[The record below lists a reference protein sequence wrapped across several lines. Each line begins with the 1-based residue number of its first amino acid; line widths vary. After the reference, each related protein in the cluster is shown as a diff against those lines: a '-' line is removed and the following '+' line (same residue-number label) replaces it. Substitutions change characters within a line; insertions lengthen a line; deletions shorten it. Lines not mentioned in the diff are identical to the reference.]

1 MRQSSSAG
9 GYETHAIIFKMEQ
22 INIQKIQNKNHLE
35 TEKLDILKVL
45 SLLIDNVSFSDYEI
59 EATGRP
65 KFPIRDIIKS
75 LLIMN
80 YHSFSYRRS
89 LSDIQILKELNF
101 MSQVPKRATMNKYM
115 QDPLFKNI
123 IERLIEVSAISF
135 SGIEDCLMIDSSQFF
150 NKVLVTAEQRKKH
163 QHRSSMFRT
172 PPLTNTKKLHV
183 CIARK
188 SKIITCARTSKGTA
202 HDHNF
207 FDELI
212 SPTIKNGFR
221 IKTVLADAAYN
232 SKEHYIYCEE
242 NGIVGYL
249 DFKKNS
255 KLGRSQSAL
264 RRKQLIMYQDNK
276 ELWHEAYRFRVL
288 VEGCFSSI
296 KKRGRDY
303 LRSLNDNAKDCEML
317 LKALWYNL
325 GIISKE
331 YHQLY

>member
-1 MRQSSSAG
+1 
-9 GYETHAIIFKMEQ
+9 MEQ
-22 INIQKIQNKNHLE
+22 QIQLEQPKNHLE
-35 TEKLDILKVL
+35 TEKLDMLKVL
-45 SLLIDNVSFSDYEI
+45 SLLIDNISFSEYEI
-59 EATGRP
+59 ETTGRP

-75 LLIMN
+75 LLVMN

-89 LSDIQILKELNF
+89 LSDIQILKELSF
-101 MSQVPKRATMNKYM
+101 ISKVPKRSTMNKYM
-115 QDPLFKNI
+115 QDPLFKKI
-123 IERLIEVSAISF
+123 IERLIEVSSISF
-135 SGIEDCLMIDSSQFF
+135 SGIESCLMIDSSQFF

-163 QHRSSMFRT
+163 QHKSGMFRT
-172 PPLTNTKKLHV
+172 PPLTNTRKLHI

-188 SKIITCARTSKGTA
+188 SKIITCARTSKGTI

-207 FDELI
+207 FEELI

-221 IKTVLADAAYN
+221 VKTVLADSAYN
-232 SKEHYIYCEE
+232 SKEHFIYCED
-242 NGIVGYL
+242 NGIVAYL

-255 KLGRSQSAL
+255 KLGRSKSSL
-264 RRKQLIMYQDNK
+264 RKKQLIMYQNNR
-276 ELWHEAYRFRVL
+276 ELWHDVYRFRVL

-296 KKRGRDY
+296 KKRSRDY